1 MGTKKIFL
9 DDVEHGTKLAED
21 EDSMSGDVVGQLIRR
36 KTDTTILQQL
46 PTRSISIQ
54 LNAFLVKNELT
65 SKLPSLAHAI
75 NRVIL
80 VRHQSSSEFP

>member
-21 EDSMSGDVVGQLIRR
+21 KNSMSGDVVSQLIRR
-36 KTDTTILQQL
+36 KADTTVLQQL
-46 PTRSISIQ
+46 PRGSISIQ
-54 LNAFLVKNELT
+54 LKALLVKNELT
-65 SKLPSLAHAI
+65 SELPSLAHAL